1 MQKLELHE
9 EKDVSE
15 ALNKLPMDQTT
26 KRKV

>member
-1 MQKLELHE
+1 MQKLELYE
-9 EKDVSE
+9 EKDVSK